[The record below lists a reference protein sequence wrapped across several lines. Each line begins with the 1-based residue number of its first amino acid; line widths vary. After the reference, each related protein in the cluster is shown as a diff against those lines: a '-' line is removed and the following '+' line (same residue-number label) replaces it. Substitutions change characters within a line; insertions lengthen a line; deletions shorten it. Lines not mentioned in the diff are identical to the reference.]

1 MVTTASALSQPA
13 ARIHYAG
20 LDGLRALAV
29 AGVLVYHLFPGT
41 LPGGFIG
48 VDVFFVI
55 SGFLITS
62 LLIRERDTQGRVSL
76 RGFWTRRA
84 RRILPALVLVVTAST
99 TAALLIGGDVL
110 VRIGRQIFGAA
121 TFSYN
126 WVEIVSGGSYFDALS
141 PEMFRTLW
149 SLAVEEQFYIVWPLL
164 LLALLL
170 LPSRW
175 LRAGVLVAASIGS
188 ALWMSTLFIS
198 GSDATRVYYGTDT
211 HAFGLLLGAALAV
224 LLEGRLGAGLPKR
237 NGPVIRGSFDVAGS
251 LALIGVAVL
260 TFSLGDGDDA
270 TYRGGLALA
279 SLLTVIVI
287 AAAIRPGS
295 LLGSRLDAGAL
306 RWLGRRSYGVYLWHW
321 PVFTLALAWGG
332 STASGAPPISIS
344 LLAIVVTLLA
354 SELSFRYVETPV
366 RRRGFRDCGRALLGA
381 FRRSVPRAGLA
392 TAIIAVTVVLIGST
406 GTAMAVAPQKSSVE
420 TLIANAQKASEA
432 KGSKPDPSESPTST
446 ITGENIT
453 AVGDSVMLAAAPA
466 LEDALPGIAIDAAV
480 SRSMYTAPGI
490 LEGLKSE
497 GQLRSTVVIGL
508 GTNGPVDP
516 ATLDQIMDVIGPDRH
531 LILVNAYAPR
541 DWIDGVNADLDAFA
555 ARYRTSVVADW
566 RDAIDPRADEL
577 LAADHIHPGYDG
589 GVLYAEAIT
598 HSLQV
603 LADLPP
609 AVTEQH
615 GYNLPVVR

>member
-1 MVTTASALSQPA
+1 MVTSASSLPQPA

-29 AGVLVYHLFPGT
+29 AGVLVYHLFPGA

-62 LLIRERDTQGRVSL
+62 LLMREHHTQGRIRLS
-76 RGFWTRRA
+76 GFWTRRA

-99 TAALLIGGDVL
+99 TIALVIGGDVL
-110 VRIGRQIFGAA
+110 VRIGRQILGAA

-126 WVEIVSGGSYFDALS
+126 WVEITTGGSYFDALS

-188 ALWMSTLFIS
+188 ALWMAHLFAP
-198 GSDATRVYYGTDT
+198 GADATRVYYGTDT
-211 HAFGLLLGAALAV
+211 HAFGLLIGAALAV
-224 LLEGRLGAGLPKR
+224 LLEGRLGAGLPR
-237 NGPVIRGSFDVAGS
+237 SNGRATRVTFDVAGTIALVGVGA
-251 LALIGVAVL
+251 LA
-260 TFSLGDGDDA
+260 FSLGDGDDF

-287 AAAIRPGS
+287 AAAIRPRS
-295 LLGSRLDAGAL
+295 VLGSRLDAGAL

-321 PVFTLALAWGG
+321 PVFTLTLAVSG
-332 STASGAPPISIS
+332 STATQAPPVTAS
-344 LLAIVVTLLA
+344 LVAIVIALAA
-354 SELSFRYVETPV
+354 SELSFRFVETPV
-366 RRRGFRDCGRALLGA
+366 RTRGFRDCARALTRA
-381 FRRSVPRAGLA
+381 VRTSIPRA
-392 TAIIAVTVVLIGST
+392 AVSIGIVAVALVLVGST
-406 GTAMAVAPQKSSVE
+406 GAAMAVAPQSSSVE
-420 TLIANAQKASEA
+420 QLIANAQKSSQTKTAPPKTPA
-432 KGSKPDPSESPTST
+432 KST
-446 ITGENIT
+446 VTGENIT

-466 LEDALPGIAIDAAV
+466 LEDSLPGIDIDASV

-490 LEGLKSE
+490 LEDLEQQGR
-497 GQLRSTVVIGL
+497 LRSTVIIGL
-508 GTNGPVDP
+508 GTNGPVNES
-516 ATLDQIMDVIGPDRH
+516 TLDEIVEIIGPERH

-541 DWIDGVNADLDAFA
+541 DWIEGVNAELDSFA
-555 ARYRTSVVADW
+555 AARRTSVIADW
-566 RDAIDPRADEL
+566 SDAIDPRATEL
-577 LAADHIHPGYDG
+577 LAADRIHPGYEG
-589 GVLYAEAIT
+589 GTVYAEAIMR
-598 HSLQV
+598 SLQV

-609 AVTEQH
+609 AVTEQY

>member
-1 MVTTASALSQPA
+1 MVTSASSLPQPA

-29 AGVLVYHLFPGT
+29 AGVLVYHLFPGA

-62 LLIRERDTQGRVSL
+62 LLMREHHTQGRISL
-76 RGFWTRRA
+76 SGFWTRRA
-84 RRILPALVLVVTAST
+84 RRIIPALVLVVTAST
-99 TAALLIGGDVL
+99 TIALVIGGDVL
-110 VRIGRQIFGAA
+110 VRIGRQILGAA

-126 WVEIVSGGSYFDALS
+126 WVEITTGGSYFDALS

-188 ALWMSTLFIS
+188 ALWMAHLFAP
-198 GSDATRVYYGTDT
+198 GADATRVYYGTDT
-211 HAFGLLLGAALAV
+211 HAFGLLIGAALAV
-224 LLEGRLGAGLPKR
+224 LLEGRLGAGLPR
-237 NGPVIRGSFDVAGS
+237 SNGRATRVTFDVAGTIALVGVGA
-251 LALIGVAVL
+251 LA
-260 TFSLGDGDDA
+260 FSLGDGDDF

-287 AAAIRPGS
+287 AAAIRPRS
-295 LLGSRLDAGAL
+295 VLGSRLDAGAL

-321 PVFTLALAWGG
+321 PVFTLTLAVSG
-332 STASGAPPISIS
+332 STATQAPPVTAS
-344 LLAIVVTLLA
+344 LVAIVITLAA
-354 SELSFRYVETPV
+354 SELSFRFVETPV
-366 RRRGFRDCGRALLGA
+366 RTRGFRDCARALTRA
-381 FRRSVPRAGLA
+381 VRTSIPRA
-392 TAIIAVTVVLIGST
+392 AVSIGIVAVALVLVGST
-406 GTAMAVAPQKSSVE
+406 GTAMAVSPQSSSVE
-420 TLIANAQKASEA
+420 QLIANAQKSSQTKTAPPKTPA
-432 KGSKPDPSESPTST
+432 KST
-446 ITGENIT
+446 VTGENIT

-466 LEDALPGIAIDAAV
+466 LEDSLPGIDIDASV

-490 LEGLKSE
+490 LEDLEQQGR
-497 GQLRSTVVIGL
+497 LRSTVIIGL
-508 GTNGPVDP
+508 GTNGPVNES
-516 ATLDQIMDVIGPDRH
+516 TLDEIVEIIGPERH

-541 DWIDGVNADLDAFA
+541 DWIEGVNAELDSFA
-555 ARYRTSVVADW
+555 AARRTSVIADW
-566 RDAIDPRADEL
+566 SDAIDPRATEL
-577 LAADHIHPGYDG
+577 LAADRIHPGYEG
-589 GVLYAEAIT
+589 GTVYAEAIMR
-598 HSLQV
+598 SLQV

-609 AVTEQH
+609 AVTEQY

>member
-1 MVTTASALSQPA
+1 MVTTASTLPQPA
-13 ARIHYAG
+13 TRIRYAG

-29 AGVLVYHLFPGT
+29 AGVLVYHLFPGA

-62 LLIRERDTQGRVSL
+62 LLMRERHTQGRINL
-76 RGFWTRRA
+76 RDFWTRRA
-84 RRILPALVLVVTAST
+84 RRILPALILVVTAST
-99 TAALLIGGDVL
+99 TAALVIGGDVL
-110 VRIGRQIFGAA
+110 VRIGRQILGAS

-126 WVEIVSGGSYFDALS
+126 WVEIATGGSYFDALS

-175 LRAGVLVAASIGS
+175 LRAGVLVAASIAS
-188 ALWMSTLFIS
+188 ALWMARLFAP
-198 GSDATRVYYGTDT
+198 GADATRVYYGTDT
-211 HAFGLLLGAALAV
+211 HAFGLLIGAALAV

-237 NGPVIRGSFDVAGS
+237 NGPVIRTLFDVVGAI
-251 LALIGVAVL
+251 ALIGVMVL
-260 TFSLGDGDDA
+260 AFALGDGDDA

-287 AAAIRPGS
+287 TAAIRPGS
-295 LLGSRLDAGAL
+295 VLGSRLDAGAL

-321 PVFTLALAWGG
+321 PIFTLTLAMSG
-332 STASGAPPISIS
+332 STATQAPPVTAS
-344 LLAIVVTLLA
+344 LIAIVITLAA
-354 SELSFRYVETPV
+354 SELSFRFVETPV
-366 RRRGFRDCGRALLGA
+366 RTRGFRNCARTLGRA
-381 FRRSVPRAGLA
+381 FRTSVPRAAISIG
-392 TAIIAVTVVLIGST
+392 IIAVALVLVGST
-406 GTAMAVAPQKSSVE
+406 GTAMAVAPQSSSVE
-420 TLIANAQKASEA
+420 QLIANAQKSSQTKAEDP
-432 KGSKPDPSESPTST
+432 KPTKPAQSAV
-446 ITGENIT
+446 TGENIT

-466 LEDALPGIAIDAAV
+466 LEDSLPGIDIDASV

-490 LEGLKSE
+490 LEDLEQQGR
-497 GQLRSTVVIGL
+497 LRSTVIIGL
-508 GTNGPVDP
+508 GTNGPVNES
-516 ATLDQIMDVIGPDRH
+516 TLDEIVDVIGADRH

-541 DWIDGVNADLDAFA
+541 DWIAGVNTELDSFA
-555 ARYRTSVVADW
+555 AARRTSVIADW

-577 LAADHIHPGYDG
+577 LATDHIHPGYEG
-589 GVLYAEAIT
+589 GTVYAEAIMR
-598 HSLQV
+598 SLQV

-609 AVTEQH
+609 AVTEQY